1 MISKEYLES
10 SLPKGYSRYCSEE
23 IVEKVREACEG
34 CSEDL
39 AEYIEE
45 NLVTYIRCVEGMR
58 CRPEAYINAVK
69 YCSMRLMGESIVESW
84 KRTFPRR
91 CERIGE
97 ECRGNDSFRDY
108 KIKNNADYYNKTVL
122 VTKIMGM
129 SLVPSWI
136 VNAQYYQ
143 EGINKLVEIIRDEG
157 VRNGMVKVRA
167 CEALIN
173 ATKKPEVIE
182 QKIELGGN
190 VEVGSEMMKELREVT
205 DKLAIVLG
213 EGIKRGKGLREVSE
227 IELVCGKD
235 GKSYE

>member
-39 AEYIEE
+39 AGYIEE
-45 NLVTYIRCVEGMR
+45 NLVTYIRCVEGMK

-97 ECRGNDSFRDY
+97 ECRGNEEFRDY

-143 EGINKLVEIIRDEG
+143 EGINKLVEIIRDES

-227 IELVCGKD
+227 IELVCSKD

>member
-1 MISKEYLES
+1 MISREYLVS

-23 IVEKVREACEG
+23 VLSKIEEACEG

-39 AEYIEE
+39 ASYIEE
-45 NLVTYIRCVEGMR
+45 NIVTYISCVEGLR
-58 CRPEAYINAVK
+58 SRPEAYINAVK

-91 CERIGE
+91 CERIAE
-97 ECRGNDSFRDY
+97 ECRGEEKWIEY

-143 EGINKLVEIIRDEG
+143 EGINKLVEIIRDDS

-173 ATKKPEVIE
+173 ATKKPDIIE
-182 QKIELGGN
+182 QKIEIGSNIDVGG
-190 VEVGSEMMKELREVT
+190 EMMKELREVT
-205 DKLAIVLG
+205 EKLAVVLKD
-213 EGIKRGKGLREVSE
+213 ELKSGKGTLREVSE
-227 IELVCGKD
+227 IELTRGKD
-235 GKSYE
+235 YE